1 MVPLS
6 KALVHLCKTFS
17 NCKTVDLSGKKLN
30 CLSDR
35 VFVFLRYSGK
45 ISLINYSMISQ
56 IMLSGLNNGVVIFR
70 IMFLSYFL
78 NTTCI
83 SIPVGTARLTGENVK
98 FSSIFGG
105 ETYESIF
112 HRGDNKTYCGWWK
125 SSEVKWRIYYADL
138 KIYIP
143 NWLKNIEMA
152 EESLSVKKT

>member
-1 MVPLS
+1 
-6 KALVHLCKTFS
+6 
-17 NCKTVDLSGKKLN
+17 
-30 CLSDR
+30 
-35 VFVFLRYSGK
+35 
-45 ISLINYSMISQ
+45 MISQ

-112 HRGDNKTYCGWWK
+112 HRGDNKTYRG
-125 SSEVKWRIYYADL
+125 
-138 KIYIP
+138 
-143 NWLKNIEMA
+143 
-152 EESLSVKKT
+152 